1 MISTTARNG
10 IRAMVYIAKQSLHHQ
25 RVSLIEVAEA
35 ISAPM
40 PYLGKI
46 LQVVTKNRLMSSVKG
61 PGGGFFLTE
70 KQLDE
75 SVFELLLLI
84 DAPYWVDG
92 CVMGLSACSHDEP
105 CPLHEHIF
113 PLKNELLQFL
123 RNTSLKNLAIK
134 VDAGKTFLQLTGT

>member
-1 MISTTARNG
+1 MISASARNG
-10 IRAMVYIAKQSLHHQ
+10 IRAMVYVAKQTLHHQ
-25 RVSLIEVAEA
+25 RVSLSEVAEA
-35 ISAPM
+35 VDAPM

-46 LQVVTKNRLMSSVKG
+46 LQLITKNKLMSSVKG
-61 PGGGFFLTE
+61 PGGGFYLTD

-75 SVFELLLLI
+75 NVYMLLMVI
-84 DAPYWVDG
+84 DTPYWIDG

-123 RNTSLKNLAIK
+123 RNTSLRDLAQK